1 MFARFHKHW
10 SEINAAY
17 EQYARSLGI
26 SYSALQALCIIY
38 NSDSPVTQRMICE
51 TAHLPKTTVNAI
63 IFGFAKQGYVELR
76 EMANDRRQK
85 SICFT
90 DTGYAYT
97 KPIMEHM
104 SRSEMQAFEMLD
116 ETTMQ
121 GMISGIG
128 EYQKNFNKKL
138 NRTNGGK

>member
-1 MFARFHKHW
+1 MFAIFHKHW

-17 EQYARSLGI
+17 EQYARTLGI
-26 SYSALQALCIIY
+26 SYSALQALCEIY
-38 NSDSPVTQRMICE
+38 NSDSPVTQRWICE
-51 TAHLPKTTVNAI
+51 TTHLPKTTVNAI
-63 IFGFAKQGYVELR
+63 VAGLVKQEYAELR

-85 SICFT
+85 RICLT
-90 DTGYAYT
+90 DAGYAYA

-121 GMISGIG
+121 VMIAGIG
-128 EYQKNFNKKL
+128 EYQKNFNEKL
-138 NRTNGGK
+138 NQTNGDK

>member
-1 MFARFHKHW
+1 M
-10 SEINAAY
+10 
-17 EQYARSLGI
+17 
-26 SYSALQALCIIY
+26 
-38 NSDSPVTQRMICE
+38 
-51 TAHLPKTTVNAI
+51 
-63 IFGFAKQGYVELR
+63 ELR